1 MEIAETT
8 EYLSIGEV
16 LSQLKVE
23 FEEVS
28 ISKIRFLEAQGL
40 MRLERSPAGYRQ
52 FYPVD
57 IARLRW
63 ILRQQRDHFLPLK
76 VIKSRLDELGD
87 VDFEESIP
95 VQPNLFVGTDDDPN
109 RPVREAEAAA
119 EAAIDVEAWERL
131 REQDEADRA
140 AAERVSEAPA
150 SRRRSARKRPAKT
163 ATTAATATPEA
174 AESNVAPPVDHS
186 AHHSVGHSVDHST
199 HPSAQTA
206 TLAGTVP
213 AAKPDSTEAGVD
225 EGARETGDGEHEAAA
240 WLAALQESPASPRGR
255 RDPRT
260 ERAEEQAAV
269 AIGRGL
275 TFGRGE
281 VLELAEIDEA
291 TLSMMEEYGFVSVNV
306 IAGESTYDAAA
317 LAVVKSLKRFLAKG
331 VEPRHLRMFKNAAE
345 RESGFYEQMVL
356 PLLKQRNPRAI
367 EQATAL
373 LNELAGA
380 GEQLHRALVHQAL
393 GRYRPD

>member
-1 MEIAETT
+1 
-8 EYLSIGEV
+8 
-16 LSQLKVE
+16 
-23 FEEVS
+23 
-28 ISKIRFLEAQGL
+28 
-40 MRLERSPAGYRQ
+40 
-52 FYPVD
+52 
-57 IARLRW
+57 
-63 ILRQQRDHFLPLK
+63 
-76 VIKSRLDELGD
+76 
-87 VDFEESIP
+87 
-95 VQPNLFVGTDDDPN
+95 
-109 RPVREAEAAA
+109 
-119 EAAIDVEAWERL
+119 
-131 REQDEADRA
+131 
-140 AAERVSEAPA
+140 
-150 SRRRSARKRPAKT
+150 
-163 ATTAATATPEA
+163 
-174 AESNVAPPVDHS
+174 
-186 AHHSVGHSVDHST
+186 
-199 HPSAQTA
+199 PSAQTA

-281 VLELAEIDEA
+281 VLELAELDDA